1 MAVLR
6 CLIKHHGLRKVFSE
20 GFSPNELDAYR
31 EKIAVLRSMETEQNP
46 QVQQQLQG
54 VRKVVEG
61 ATGER
66 KEKAEA
72 IEAKLVAML
81 DDHKHRL
88 LEMGATGRLLIAGEL
103 EDVLPLEDADALEQA
118 SPITPSGGM
127 KLDPVKV
134 EARHD
139 AQVKLVMKERP
150 VAVIVLGGAHDLTGS
165 IQRLAGGNCEY
176 LRVTTKRYREAG
188 E

>member
-1 MAVLR
+1 M
-6 CLIKHHGLRKVFSE
+6 KKVFSE

-31 EKIAVLRSMETEQNP
+31 EKIAVLRSMEQEQIP
-46 QVQQQLQG
+46 EVRRQLEG
-54 VRKVVEG
+54 VRKVLES
-61 ATGER
+61 ATEER

-72 IEAKLVAML
+72 IEKELVTML

-103 EDVLPLEDADALEQA
+103 EEVLPLEDAEALEKA
-118 SPITPSGGM
+118 SPIMPSGGV

-139 AQVKLVMKERP
+139 AQVQLAMKEGP
-150 VAVIVLGGAHDLTGS
+150 VAVIVLGGSHDLTGS
-165 IQRLAGGNCEY
+165 IQRLGGGNCEY
-176 LRVTTKRYREAG
+176 LRVTTKSYREIG
-188 E
+188 K